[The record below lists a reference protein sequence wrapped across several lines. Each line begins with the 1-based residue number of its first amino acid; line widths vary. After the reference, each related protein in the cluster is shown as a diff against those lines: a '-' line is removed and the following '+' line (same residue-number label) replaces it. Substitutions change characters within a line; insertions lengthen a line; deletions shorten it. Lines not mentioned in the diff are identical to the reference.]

1 MLSPALPR
9 QKHKIAIVR
18 LYLPPE
24 TSVYSSLSIYARD
37 PIVSY
42 ALYRPYHIIYLIPP
56 PPHIP
61 SIKTLYYDAC
71 NATPTGSSAVHDFSN
86 TRRPTSFLESYPA
99 ASSQTSNN
107 ALIARLSPLISIF
120 IFANRAWYG
129 HYTKGCAKTIKSL
142 NIHYER
148 LNVITHGLL
157 IANRCVH
164 IGKTP
169 SPVYPENNVEL
180 NLRV

>member
-1 MLSPALPR
+1 MLFRCSRPPFRDKNIRLR
-9 QKHKIAIVR
+9 LCGYMFHLKHQYTQR
-18 LYLPPE
+18 YPSMLE
-24 TSVYSSLSIYARD
+24 TPSYHMPSTD
-37 PIVSY
+37 PIISY
-42 ALYRPYHIIYLIPP
+42 HMPYSPP
-56 PPHIP
+56 PQIP
-61 SIKTLYYDAC
+61 NIKTLYYDAC

-99 ASSQTSNN
+99 ASTQTSNN

-157 IANRCVH
+157 MQINVFTSAKH
-164 IGKTP
+164 LHPYTP
-169 SPVYPENNVEL
+169 KIML
-180 NLRV
+180 N